1 MRSGGKKIVFAVIFA
16 ILLAAF
22 LGIVLFFSTSKIT
35 SDVNKMIDN
44 AKKLYADGDIENA
57 NYQMQLYCQERPDD
71 NNGWLLLADYCMENK
86 DSEQAYTYYKRAA
99 QNIVCDEN
107 SIGESDKVKT
117 FENFSSIESVKIYPS
132 AKHTKD
138 MTLVFSG
145 ENLTPQNS
153 EKGKINGNNTDLEQ
167 DDNYLTTD
175 WFTVD
180 DSKKYVYITGNFNC
194 AEWQFIDNNGYY
206 TKYEDNSDFRIS
218 DKVDFSS
225 KSYSYAEI
233 PQGAQKA
240 RVTYYNKSITGNVNS
255 DSTIY
260 VGYGKEL
267 SGFTS
272 IKTQSFDI
280 PDLSENQ
287 YIEYKDGKWTLFDG
301 ENAKDL
307 GWDKLIC
314 FSYATVSIDG
324 TLCGTMEI
332 TYKNNDYKKADK
344 NLQYGIKF
352 NKNSEVAVGER
363 LGAAKGKHFDYKIG
377 NSWANGTGN
386 DFDNAYPW
394 CEMKLCNV
402 KVDSDGNESIT
413 MEGEKGFKID
423 GSNGNVMVRIPKFYS
438 MRIVKNNC
446 EYLWIS
452 GSAHEGYSVDPIF
465 ENDDG
470 SYADYVY
477 ISAYFG
483 AENNNKIISVSGS
496 YPTLMLTY
504 GETLEYA
511 SNNGSGFSEMNFLMC
526 QALQKLFVIET
537 GTLDSSSIFAGD
549 TQKYYYYD
557 SKEVKDSGYAAE
569 SAKNTN
575 TIRIYNNYNT
585 VKIGVGSSIAIFNG
599 WKSYKNNN
607 GTQREVTKIK
617 KTDEYIDVTF
627 DGKPMNIEKNKTSIS
642 NIPSKTGKTDVIDYC
657 TGTLEGSDG
666 QKSFKYRNIEN
677 LYGSALVMLDD
688 DAYAMDG
695 YFYYYSGSGTLNKI
709 DSPIANQPI
718 VLNDYNSANT
728 KMCIKEMTYDEDN
741 PLIMVPS
748 VTGKGASSYGY
759 YGDAWMYEN
768 KNDGADKYLLFGGA
782 DDNARLAGIFQ
793 LRALIA
799 GEESSG
805 SFYSARI
812 MYK

>member
-1 MRSGGKKIVFAVIFA
+1 
-16 ILLAAF
+16 
-22 LGIVLFFSTSKIT
+22 
-35 SDVNKMIDN
+35 
-44 AKKLYADGDIENA
+44 
-57 NYQMQLYCQERPDD
+57 
-71 NNGWLLLADYCMENK
+71 
-86 DSEQAYTYYKRAA
+86 
-99 QNIVCDEN
+99 
-107 SIGESDKVKT
+107 
-117 FENFSSIESVKIYPS
+117 
-132 AKHTKD
+132 
-138 MTLVFSG
+138 
-145 ENLTPQNS
+145 
-153 EKGKINGNNTDLEQ
+153 
-167 DDNYLTTD
+167 
-175 WFTVD
+175 
-180 DSKKYVYITGNFNC
+180 
-194 AEWQFIDNNGYY
+194 
-206 TKYEDNSDFRIS
+206 
-218 DKVDFSS
+218 
-225 KSYSYAEI
+225 
-233 PQGAQKA
+233 
-240 RVTYYNKSITGNVNS
+240 
-255 DSTIY
+255 
-260 VGYGKEL
+260 
-267 SGFTS
+267 
-272 IKTQSFDI
+272 
-280 PDLSENQ
+280 
-287 YIEYKDGKWTLFDG
+287 
-301 ENAKDL
+301 
-307 GWDKLIC
+307 
-314 FSYATVSIDG
+314 
-324 TLCGTMEI
+324 
-332 TYKNNDYKKADK
+332 
-344 NLQYGIKF
+344 
-352 NKNSEVAVGER
+352 
-363 LGAAKGKHFDYKIG
+363 
-377 NSWANGTGN
+377 
-386 DFDNAYPW
+386 
-394 CEMKLCNV
+394 MKLCNV
-402 KVDSDGNESIT
+402 KVDYDGNESIT

-627 DGKPMNIEKNKTSIS
+627 DGKPMNIEKNKTAIS

-768 KNDGADKYLLFGGA
+768 KNDGAGKYLLFGGA